1 MTTTGW
7 AYDLVPL
14 PDGRVLE
21 VLVREG
27 DTGERGMLWFT
38 GTPGGAIPDED
49 LAVQADRYGLR
60 LIQPLRPGYGQS
72 SPRPGRRVVDFAEDV
87 DAVLQHYGV
96 TEVVT
101 MGASGGGPHSLAMAA
116 ALPQCRA
123 AGVLVTVAPRDAEGL
138 DFYDGMSLS
147 NQEEWRLADQGEA
160 AVRPWLEKAAADMHP
175 EEGTDGI
182 LDLFDDSVS
191 EVDRRA
197 MQSSAGANLSARFAK
212 AIEAGI
218 EGWLEDD
225 MALTTP
231 WGYDPADVTRPVTF
245 WTGKQDYFVS
255 WRHTAWLADRVRDA
269 DLHVFAE
276 HGHLSLRPA
285 HLTEI
290 VDDLVRRAGW

>member
-1 MTTTGW
+1 MTDW
-7 AYDLVPL
+7 RYDLVPVS
-14 PDGRVLE
+14 DDRVLE
-21 VLVREG
+21 VLVRGG
-27 DTGERGMLWFT
+27 DTGSRAVLWFT

-49 LAVQADRYGLR
+49 LAAQADRYGLR

-87 DAVLQHYGV
+87 DRVLQHYGV
-96 TEVVT
+96 AEAVT

-116 ALPQCRA
+116 VLPQCRA
-123 AGVLVTVAPRDAEGL
+123 ASVLVTVAPREAEGL

-147 NQEEWRLADQGEA
+147 NQEEWRLADQGPD

-191 EVDRRA
+191 AVDRQA
-197 MQSSAGANLSARFAK
+197 MASPAGANLSARFAK

-218 EGWLEDD
+218 EGWFEDD
-225 MALTTP
+225 IALTTP
-231 WGYDPADVTRPVTF
+231 WGFAPESVTRPVTF

-255 WRHTAWLADRVRDA
+255 YKHTVWLAERVPDA
-269 DLHVFAE
+269 DLHVFAG

-285 HLTEI
+285 HLTAI
-290 VDDLVRRAGW
+290 VDDLVGRAGWS

>member
-1 MTTTGW
+1 MTEW
-7 AYDLVPL
+7 RYDLVPVAEE
-14 PDGRVLE
+14 RVLE

-27 DTGERGMLWFT
+27 DSGSRGVLWFT

-49 LAVQADRYGLR
+49 LAAQADRYGLR

-87 DAVLQHYGV
+87 DRVLQHYGV
-96 TEVVT
+96 TDVIT

-116 ALPQCRA
+116 VLPQCRA
-123 AGVLVTVAPRDAEGL
+123 SGVLVSVAPREAEGL

-182 LDLFDDSVS
+182 LDLFDDSIS
-191 EVDRRA
+191 AVDQQVMA
-197 MQSSAGANLSARFAK
+197 SPAGVNLSARFAK

-225 MALTTP
+225 LALTTP
-231 WGYDPADVTRPVTF
+231 WGFAPSDVTRPVTF
-245 WTGKQDYFVS
+245 WTGKQDFFVS
-255 WRHTAWLADRVRDA
+255 HKHTIWLAERVPAA

-285 HLTEI
+285 YLDQI
-290 VDDLVRRAGW
+290 VDDLVRRAGWA